1 MGPMVICW
9 VLRSF
14 TTWPSVGLTMANRIL
29 SFVRDIL
36 ALLRPMRSGRGRFA
50 DLTSAAHVTHTE
62 TLSAGRAKMARRFP
76 SGGKIILLEGRDCA
90 FVLVTAGKR
99 RHLLFMRHD
108 HAVIEAGATATIEL
122 VAAGPRS
129 RAEEALF
136 GGPPQPSARIGFVVS
151 VSRAY
156 HELFLLG
163 LEGRQFRPGRGET
176 M

>member
-1 MGPMVICW
+1 
-9 VLRSF
+9 
-14 TTWPSVGLTMANRIL
+14 MANRIL

-36 ALLRPMRSGRGRFA
+36 ALMRPMRSGRGRFA
-50 DLTSAAHVTHTE
+50 HLTSTHVTHTE

-108 HAVIEAGATATIEL
+108 HAVIEAGATATIER